1 MKAFLAL
8 FASVLSAGGLFAAV
22 PDDIAAL
29 KKAPDRATWERLADA
44 GPDALLPILK
54 AWPVDDPV
62 AANWLRTAFDRIAAR
77 HADSL
82 PADDLFAFAT
92 DAKGYGPARRR
103 AMAVVERVR
112 PAAAEKW
119 LSAALNDPE
128 FGPDAVDR
136 AVAAAEKLPVADAL
150 VALRATFTACTDYD
164 QAQALAK
171 KLTTAGD
178 KPDVWAHL
186 GVVGRWHLVG
196 PFPVSP
202 EDGLTKSF
210 PPETKV
216 ELAAEYEG
224 KAGKLKWQAAAAEE
238 GKVDLSKAGVKVEDG
253 AVVYAVARV
262 RVPSAIRGEL
272 RVAAVD
278 NVTVW
283 VNGAKVVERSNDY
296 RSLYRTDRYRSPID
310 LPAGESTVLV
320 KLTKTRPDAG
330 QQEAAARGG
339 RPGGLSTRWD
349 FQARLLSTTGRGL
362 TFTQTEEKK

>member
-1 MKAFLAL
+1 MTRLLTAVAVGFLAPPL
-8 FASVLSAGGLFAAV
+8 LAAA

-29 KKAPDRATWERLADA
+29 KKAPDRATWDRLAEA
-44 GPDALLPILK
+44 GPDALVPILK
-54 AWPVDDPV
+54 AWPTDDPV

-77 HADSL
+77 HAQSL
-82 PADDLFAFAT
+82 PADDLFSLAT
-92 DAKGYGPARRR
+92 DPKAHGPARRR

-112 PAAAEKW
+112 PAAVEKW

-128 FGPDAVDR
+128 FGPDTVDR
-136 AVAAAEKLPVADAL
+136 AVAAADKLPPADAL
-150 VALRATFTACTDYD
+150 VALRATFAACTDYD
-164 QAQALAK
+164 QVQALAK
-171 KLTTAGD
+171 RLTAAGD

-216 ELAAEYEG
+216 ELTAEYEG
-224 KAGKLKWQAAAAEE
+224 KAGKLKWQPAAAEE
-238 GKVDLSKAGVKVEDG
+238 GKVDLAKAGVKAEDG

-262 RVPSAIRGEL
+262 RVPTATTGEL
-272 RVAAVD
+272 RLAAVD
-278 NVTVW
+278 NLTVW

-296 RSLYRTDRYRSPID
+296 RSLYRTDRYRSPVD

-339 RPGGLSTRWD
+339 RPGGLSRRWD
-349 FQARLLSTTGRGL
+349 FQARLLSATGRAL
-362 TFTQTEEKK
+362 TFTQAEEKK